1 MNYELVITEGDLR
14 TRFNNERDMVTL
26 SPYRVGDRV
35 VRCSSC
41 RTIVKSEFVSGGCP
55 ICGHSPFL
63 PAPVNT
69 MVVET
74 SATEKRSLTAFFWL
88 LLLSAAFS
96 LLPFV
101 FPSMAEFLYEATF
114 GIGLCYSML
123 GVGVVSVATA
133 LITYNNGK
141 GRRMWQNT
149 DGGVLLL
156 LIPIG
161 TPYLL
166 LAAIWAVIFVISII
180 IAIACI
186 AFVFGII
193 VYMFE

>member
-1 MNYELVITEGDLR
+1 MDYEQIITESDLR

-41 RTIVKSEFVSGGCP
+41 RTIVKSEFISGGCP

-63 PAPVNT
+63 PAPVST
-69 MVVET
+69 RAVGT
-74 SATEKRSLTAFFWL
+74 SAIETRSLTPLLWL
-88 LLLSAAFS
+88 LLLSAAVS
-96 LLPFV
+96 LLPFA

-114 GIGLCYSML
+114 GIGFCYSML
-123 GVGVVSVATA
+123 CVGAVGVVAA
-133 LITYNNGK
+133 LITYNNSN
-141 GRRMWQNT
+141 GRRMWRNA
-149 DGGVLLL
+149 DGGFLLL
-156 LIPIG
+156 LIPAG

-166 LAAIWAVIFVISII
+166 LAAIWAVIFVLSII

-193 VYMFE
+193 VCIFE

>member
-1 MNYELVITEGDLR
+1 M
-14 TRFNNERDMVTL
+14 
-26 SPYRVGDRV
+26 
-35 VRCSSC
+35 
-41 RTIVKSEFVSGGCP
+41 IVKSEFVSGGCP

-69 MVVET
+69 RVVGT
-74 SATEKRSLTAFFWL
+74 SAIETRTFTAFLWL

-96 LLPFV
+96 LLPFA

-114 GIGLCYSML
+114 GINLCYSML
-123 GVGVVSVATA
+123 GVGVVSVVAA
-133 LITYNNGK
+133 LITYNNSK

-149 DGGVLLL
+149 GGGALLL
-156 LIPIG
+156 LIPLG

-166 LAAIWAVIFVISII
+166 IAAIWAVIFVISII

-186 AFVFGII
+186 VFAFGII
-193 VYMFE
+193 ICMFE

>member
-1 MNYELVITEGDLR
+1 MNHELVITESDLR

-41 RTIVKSEFVSGGCP
+41 RMIVKSEFVSGGCP

-69 MVVET
+69 RVVGT
-74 SATEKRSLTAFFWL
+74 SAIETRTFTAFLWL

-96 LLPFV
+96 LLPFA

-114 GIGLCYSML
+114 GINLCYSML
-123 GVGVVSVATA
+123 GVGVVSVVAA
-133 LITYNNGK
+133 LITYNNSK

-149 DGGVLLL
+149 GGGALLL
-156 LIPIG
+156 LIPLG

-166 LAAIWAVIFVISII
+166 IAAIWAVIFVISII

-186 AFVFGII
+186 VFAFGII
-193 VYMFE
+193 ICMFE

>member
-1 MNYELVITEGDLR
+1 MNHELVITEDDLR

-26 SPYRVGDRV
+26 SPYRVGDCV

-41 RTIVKSEFVSGGCP
+41 RTIVKSEFVSSGCP
-55 ICGHSPFL
+55 ICGHYPFL

-69 MVVET
+69 RVVGT
-74 SATEKRSLTAFFWL
+74 SAIGTKSLTVFFL
-88 LLLSAAFS
+88 LLFLSAAFS
-96 LLPFV
+96 LLPFA
-101 FPSMAEFLYEATF
+101 FPSMAEFLYEASF

-123 GVGVVSVATA
+123 GVGVVSVVAA
-133 LITYNNGK
+133 LITYNNSK

-149 DGGVLLL
+149 NGGVLLL
-156 LIPIG
+156 LIPVG

-180 IAIACI
+180 IVIVCI

-193 VYMFE
+193 VCMFE